1 MLILD
6 QELTPE
12 LLKVNV
18 QLSSKQTIQVQIEDA
33 ALSAVGV
40 TGTTY
45 YLTESECLEFLK
57 LVGYPFS
64 SISGRRDTPNAE
76 YYIH

>member
-18 QLSSKQTIQVQIEDA
+18 ELESGRTIQVCVEDA
-33 ALSAVGV
+33 TLTALGV

-64 SISGRRDTPNAE
+64 SISGKRDTPNAE